1 MAIVAAVVRAAG
13 EMPPSAGSIRVGG
26 RPLLAHAI
34 DRLRAAGTGTIVLL
48 VPAGRADRVRALV
61 DNRVLVRT
69 GDLRDAVE
77 SALTAG
83 PRPDVVLVHDAERG
97 LAPVPLIQRVIA
109 RVRGGA
115 DAVVPVL
122 PVVDTIRDTGAGRT
136 LSAVVDRT
144 GLRIV
149 QTPQGF
155 RPDVLQAA
163 LATADGPAA
172 VTGTEATGTAAF
184 EEPAAAV
191 AAAGVP
197 VSVVDGD
204 RAALRITTPDE
215 IQAAERMIT
224 ASPDPPG
231 PAGAPGASPGGPS
244 DRPAPAAGDGLRI
257 GTGVDVHPIEAGRA
271 CWVAGVLF
279 AEADGCAGHSDGDVA
294 AHALCDALLSAAGLG
309 DLGAVFGTSDPR
321 WAGAAGVTLLAEVV
335 RRLERAGHRVVN
347 ASVQVIANTPKL
359 APRRL
364 EAQEVLSRVVGAPV
378 AVTGT
383 TTDGLGLTG
392 RGEGRAAIAS
402 ALLGPA

>member
-1 MAIVAAVVRAAG
+1 MTVPTAVAVLRVAGDGLTVRIGGRSLLSHAVDRLSAAGVDAIVVLTAAG
-13 EMPPSAGSIRVGG
+13 QG
-26 RPLLAHAI
+26 
-34 DRLRAAGTGTIVLL
+34 DRLRAL
-48 VPAGRADRVRALV
+48 VGDRVVIA
-61 DNRVLVRT
+61 T
-69 GDLRDAVE
+69 GALRDAVW
-77 SALTAG
+77 SALSGG
-83 PRPDVVLVHDAERG
+83 PSARGPADVVLVHDAERG
-97 LAPVPLIQRVIA
+97 LAPVSLIERVIA
-109 RVRGGA
+109 RVRAGA

-122 PVVDTIRDTGAGRT
+122 PVVDTIRDTGAGRS
-136 LSAVVDRT
+136 LSTVVDRT
-144 GLRIV
+144 NLRIV

-155 RPDVLQAA
+155 RPEA
-163 LATADGPAA
+163 LLAATAAAGGP
-172 VTGTEATGTAAF
+172 GD
-184 EEPAAAV
+184 PAAAV

-197 VSVVDGD
+197 ITTVDGD
-204 RAALRITTPDE
+204 RAALRITTTDE
-215 IQAAERMIT
+215 IEAAERMVT
-224 ASPDPPG
+224 TPPDAPEPG
-231 PAGAPGASPGGPS
+231 DAGGASAT
-244 DRPAPAAGDGLRI
+244 RAGSADGVGLRI
-257 GTGVDVHPIEAGRA
+257 GTGVDVHPIEAGRD

-279 AEADGCAGHSDGDVA
+279 PEADGCAGHSDGDVA

-321 WAGAAGVTLLAEVV
+321 WAGASGVTLLAEVA

>member
-1 MAIVAAVVRAAG
+1 MTVPTTVAVLRVAGDGLTVRIGRRSLLSHAVDRLSAAGVDAIVVLTAAG
-13 EMPPSAGSIRVGG
+13 QG
-26 RPLLAHAI
+26 
-34 DRLRAAGTGTIVLL
+34 DRLRAL
-48 VPAGRADRVRALV
+48 VGDRVVIA
-61 DNRVLVRT
+61 T
-69 GDLRDAVE
+69 GALRDAVS
-77 SALTAG
+77 SALSGG
-83 PRPDVVLVHDAERG
+83 PSARGPADVVLVHDAERG
-97 LAPVPLIQRVIA
+97 LAPVSLIERVIA
-109 RVRGGA
+109 RVRAGA

-122 PVVDTIRDTGAGRT
+122 PVVDTVRETGAGRS

-144 GLRIV
+144 NLRIV

-155 RPDVLQAA
+155 RPEA
-163 LATADGPAA
+163 LLAATAAAGGP
-172 VTGTEATGTAAF
+172 GD
-184 EEPAAAV
+184 PAAAV

-197 VSVVDGD
+197 ITTVDGD
-204 RAALRITTPDE
+204 RAALRITTTDE
-215 IQAAERMIT
+215 IEAAERMVT
-224 ASPDPPG
+224 THPDAPEPG
-231 PAGAPGASPGGPS
+231 DAGGASAT
-244 DRPAPAAGDGLRI
+244 RAGSADGVGLRI
-257 GTGVDVHPIEAGRA
+257 GTGVDVHPIEAGRD

-279 AEADGCAGHSDGDVA
+279 PEADGCAGHSDGDVA

-321 WAGAAGVTLLAEVV
+321 WAGASGVTLLAEVA